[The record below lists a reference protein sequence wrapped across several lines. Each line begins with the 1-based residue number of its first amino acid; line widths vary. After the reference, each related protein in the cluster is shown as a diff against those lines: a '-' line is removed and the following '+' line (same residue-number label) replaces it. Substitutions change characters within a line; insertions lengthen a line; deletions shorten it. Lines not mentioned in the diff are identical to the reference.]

1 MPDMS
6 KTEITPATEA
16 EIAEAYEWN
25 EIIDSVA
32 GKDHLTG
39 LPNRRAYERLIS
51 LEIERAKRSDQPLSL
66 AILDIDDFKQVNDKY
81 GHLTGDLVLQELAKI
96 MKDRLRKIDGPARYG
111 GEEFTVVLPGTSL
124 RGDEGEENGAVYAA
138 ERLREFTAS
147 NLKVKGQ
154 PVTLSIGV
162 AQWRKDETK
171 EDFFQRADKVLL
183 EAKKA
188 GKNQVRAAN

>member
-96 MKDRLRKIDGPARYG
+96 MKDRLRKIDGSARHG
-111 GEEFTVVLPGTSL
+111 GEEFTVVFPGTSL
-124 RGDEGEENGAVYAA
+124 RGDESEKNGAVHAA
-138 ERLREFTAS
+138 ERLREFVAK
-147 NLKVKGQ
+147 NLQVEGQ

>member
-1 MPDMS
+1 MNDNRQLEQRS
-6 KTEITPATEA
+6 TPEKVL
-16 EIAEAYEWN
+16 EEAYQWN
-25 EIIDSVA
+25 EIIDAVA

-66 AILDIDDFKQVNDKY
+66 AVLDIDDFKQVNDKY
-81 GHLTGDLVLQELAKI
+81 GHLTGDWVLQELAKI
-96 MKDRLRKIDGPARYG
+96 MKDRLRKIDGPARHG
-111 GEEFTVVLPGTSL
+111 GEEFTVVFPGTSL
-124 RGDEGEENGAVYAA
+124 RGDESEKNGAVHAA
-138 ERLREFTAS
+138 ERLREFVAK
-147 NLKVKGQ
+147 NLQVKGQ